1 MTAVQSQL
9 APANFL
15 DAHRELVSKATALRA
30 SLRSSAREVD
40 AAGKLPDSVVKQL
53 DDAGLFQLMT
63 PSQYGGHQTTLRTYM
78 EAVSEIGR
86 GDPSAAW
93 AATLINI
100 CSWLMAS
107 LYPKNVQEEVFGSN
121 NKVRAAGVISPRKAK
136 TRRVEGGIVV
146 EEGFWGFNSGV
157 YHADYDLLG
166 IPVVDE
172 AGNEIDQGLCIIPT
186 SQITILNDWN
196 TIALRGSGSSSV
208 TVKDVFVPDERI
220 ASLSKAIENNYRDR
234 NEGIYTAAFI
244 PMLAIILVFPAL
256 GIAKAAMDVFLE
268 KLPNRGIQYTWYKKQ
283 DEAAVTHLQVGEAS
297 AKLDAARTIIE
308 RAVDEIDANAIAGGA
323 AMPTEQ
329 RARIR
334 RDVGYASQLIWEG
347 VDLLATASG
356 GSLAAESNFF
366 NRIWRDARV
375 ANLHGVVCTT
385 TNLELYGRIACGKEA
400 NTPLV

>member
-1 MTAVQSQL
+1 MSATQ
-9 APANFL
+9 PALSPVHFL
-15 DAHRELVSKATALRA
+15 DAHRDIVARASALRTALRA
-30 SLRSSAREVD
+30 SSKEVD
-40 AAGKLPDSVVKQL
+40 ALGKLPESVVTQI

-63 PSQYGGHQTTLRTYM
+63 PSQYGGHQTSLRTYM

-93 AATLINI
+93 ASTLINI
-100 CSWLMAS
+100 CAWLMGT
-107 LYPKNVQEEVFGSN
+107 LYPKSVQDEIFGANS
-121 NKVRAAGVISPRKAK
+121 KVRAAGVVSPRKAK
-136 TRRVEGGIVV
+136 VRRVPGGITI
-146 EEGFWGFNSGV
+146 EEGLWGFNSGV

-172 AGNEIDQGLCIIPT
+172 AGNEVDQGLAIVPT

-220 ASLSKAIENNYRDR
+220 ASLSAAIAGGYRDA
-234 NEGIYTAAFI
+234 NEGIYKAAFI

-268 KLPNRGIQYTWYKKQ
+268 KLPNRGIQYTWYTKQ
-283 DEAAVTHLQVGEAS
+283 NEAAVTHLQVGEAS
-297 AKLDAARTIIE
+297 AKLDAARAVIE
-308 RAVDEIDANAIAGGA
+308 QAVDEIDRNAVAESVY
-323 AMPTEQ
+323 MDVET

-356 GSLAAESNFF
+356 GSLAAEQNFF
-366 NRIWRDARV
+366 NRIWRDARI
-375 ANLHGVVCTT
+375 ANLHGVVCTS
-385 TNLELYGRIACGKEA
+385 TNMELYGRIACGQVA